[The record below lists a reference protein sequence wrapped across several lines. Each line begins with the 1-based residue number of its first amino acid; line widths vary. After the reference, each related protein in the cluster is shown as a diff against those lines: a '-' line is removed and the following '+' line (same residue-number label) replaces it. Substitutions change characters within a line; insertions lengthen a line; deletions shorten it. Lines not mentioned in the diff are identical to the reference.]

1 MLNIYNS
8 KWDAESVPSS
18 ITNELRKKYENNFFG
33 EVIKIIMISPA
44 GSEGINLK
52 NTRYVHIVDPYWHMV
67 RIDQVIG
74 RARRICSHEDLPEE
88 YRNIQ
93 VFLYMST
100 LSEDQVTSES
110 NMELKIRDVSKI
122 DKKVI
127 LSTDESLFEISRI
140 KSNINDQI
148 LKYMKESS
156 VDCSLYASSE
166 NLVCFNYGKVKSNQF
181 GSVPS
186 ISEDKFQK
194 DETQVQTRK
203 FQKFYEDDVEY
214 VLDKKTNEVFTIE
227 SYNRLMKNPRA
238 RFNPIGILEKKGR
251 KYVIVRK

>member
-1 MLNIYNS
+1 MKFAHELADSIEDEIKSSFRKTSNWKIKPTKNNRRPQIVTHTDS
-8 KWDAESVPSS
+8 KSEK
-18 ITNELRKKYENNFFG
+18 IMRKL
-33 EVIKIIMISPA
+33 
-44 GSEGINLK
+44 INKTL
-52 NTRYVHIVDPYWHMV
+52 TDP
-67 RIDQVIG
+67 I
-74 RARRICSHEDLPEE
+74 
-88 YRNIQ
+88 
-93 VFLYMST
+93 
-100 LSEDQVTSES
+100 
-110 NMELKIRDVSKI
+110 
-122 DKKVI
+122 
-127 LSTDESLFEISRI
+127 ISRI
-140 KSNINDQI
+140 KNNINDQI

-156 VDCSLYASSE
+156 VDCSLYASSD

-194 DETQVQTRK
+194 DETHAKTRK

-251 KYVIVRK
+251 KYGPVQKGAKWISVRFLSTEID